1 MLVEYARVC
10 LTLARVCLTLSRVCL
25 TPSRVCPPPDQDR
38 ARIVEEA
45 RQLDKQIIVREPHTA
60 HLEQKLQFE
69 RVAKIS
75 CGESSF
81 TQAELD
87 NG

>member
-10 LTLARVCLTLSRVCL
+10 LTLARVCLTL
-25 TPSRVCPPPDQDR
+25 SRVCPPPDQDR

-45 RQLDKQIIVREPHTA
+45 RQLDKQIIVRESHTT
-60 HLEQKLQFE
+60 HLEQRLQFK
-69 RVAKIS
+69 RAAKIF